1 MSDIQLEEPHNFILP
16 ESKIKIIIAE
26 LENLPY
32 KDVYKVIDI
41 ITSAKL
47 LVIHEEEPEA
57 IPREEIEN
65 IVNGEF
71 EEDKPDDK
79 T

>member
-16 ESKIKIIIAE
+16 ESKIKMIIAE

-32 KDVYKVIDI
+32 KDVYKVIEL

-47 LVIHEEEPEA
+47 LVISEEEQEP
-57 IPREEIEN
+57 ISRDEIEN
-65 IVNGEF
+65 LVKGEF
-71 EEDKPDDK
+71 EDGKQDE
-79 T
+79 